1 MKTIAY
7 FTLTADGFL
16 PRAEEKGLPS
26 FDQVVTDSMKIAR
39 KAGGL
44 IVGRTTWESMEEDE
58 SPVPVVVV
66 SKSMPKKEDGA
77 MVARSPVEALRMLE
91 DKGFEGALVGGGA
104 QLYSSFLAQDL
115 VDELYVNIAPDLLG
129 KGLRIEGPR
138 RHAEMLKL
146 MRRTPL
152 EEGVTQLHYRRA

>member
-26 FDQVVTDSMKIAR
+26 FGQVITDSMKIAK
-39 KAGGL
+39 KAGAL

-66 SKSMPKKEDGA
+66 SKSMPKKDNGA
-77 MVARSPVEALRMLE
+77 MVARSPAKALEMLKRE
-91 DKGFEGALVGGGA
+91 GIEGALVGGGA
-104 QLYSSFLAQDL
+104 KLYSSFLAQDL

-138 RHAEMLKL
+138 RHAETLKL
-146 MRRTPL
+146 MRRTPMD
-152 EEGVTQLHYRRA
+152 EGVTQLHYRRT